1 MKIFR
6 LEEANALLPVLRPLV
21 NELVQAR
28 RDIAIGLL
36 EVDALQRMQS
46 EAHPSGRSS
55 TIANNARELQA
66 RVVELVDELQA
77 HGCVLKDLD
86 LGLLDFPALRA
97 GQLVNLCW
105 KLDEP
110 LIAFWHRMDEG
121 FSARKSLSR
130 RRM

>member
-6 LEEANALLPVLRPLV
+6 LEEANALLPKLRPLV
-21 NELVQAR
+21 AELVIAR
-28 RDIAIGLL
+28 RDFAIGLL
-36 EVDALQRMQS
+36 EAEAAQRMQS
-46 EAHPSGRSS
+46 EPHGAGRSS
-55 TIANNARELQA
+55 TLSDNARGLQA
-66 RVVELVDELQA
+66 RAIALVDEIQA
-77 HGCVLKDLD
+77 YGCIVKDLD

-105 KLDEP
+105 KMDEP

-121 FSARKSLSR
+121 FASRKSLSR